1 MSSTQSRS
9 SRGTVSWAGSA
20 IGSPSPASPSLP
32 LDVQRV
38 ERQHRRCHRP
48 FRSVVHTMSVCINMG
63 MGNSD
68 VEGLWDDLGQHNIE
82 EKERGK
88 EH

>member
-1 MSSTQSRS
+1 MGQSP
-9 SRGTVSWAGSA
+9 GQVVG
-20 IGSPSPASPSLP
+20 IGSPSPALPSLP
-32 LDVQRV
+32 LDVCRIG
-38 ERQHRRCHRP
+38 RQDRHCHRL
-48 FRSVVHTMSVCINMG
+48 FRPIVHTVSVCINTG

-68 VEGLWDDLGQHNIE
+68 VEGLWDGLGQHNIE